1 MAALAPSTLP
11 FASFLGCSLTSGTT
25 RWFPA
30 SCGRADEQ
38 EYRLTRYLMSNYD
51 PAVRPSFNS
60 SLSLR
65 VDLDLSLLQ
74 LLDVDEKSQTIS
86 TNCRLMQRWT
96 DAHLKWNASDFGGIG
111 VLRIPSAQV
120 WKPDLVLYNNARG
133 DYHAGQLGSNVIVR
147 WTGEVLF
154 PVQAVLSSAC
164 RLDLHY
170 FPFDVHLCQLQFV
183 SWTYDAQQV
192 ELEPAQ
198 TTDGLGR
205 FLRHGEFELL
215 EMTVSTQAHPAPDGV
230 PLAAASSSAA
240 PSTATAAGEDSGD
253 GVGGSAA
260 SPPYRGVTYTLR
272 LRRRP
277 GSQLLHLVLPCV
289 VVNALAL
296 LGFLVPCESGEKVT
310 LGINTLLCL
319 AVFLVVVRDSLPP
332 AASVPLLSVY
342 YGLSTCVV
350 ACTTALSVVTLS
362 LHHRGARGAE
372 VPRGLRRLVLGF
384 LARLLLLGCCA
395 PSSDERKNHHQR
407 HDSSRDSSKSSR
419 LQPPSPSLDSDKLE
433 LDHIERYN
441 FSPRLR
447 HRKEFCAGLGGMLG
461 GGVPPPPVP
470 GPAVDG
476 SSDEFEKQFLR
487 VLAKVYQTIE
497 KNELRVAERDRRDAV
512 RGEWHQVAVVCDRF
526 LLAAFILSIAVATCI
541 VLFSS
546 ASPP

>member
-1 MAALAPSTLP
+1 MAQERLQRQSGGRTRVPADALSHVQL
-11 FASFLGCSLTSGTT
+11 
-25 RWFPA
+25 
-30 SCGRADEQ
+30 
-38 EYRLTRYLMSNYD
+38 
-51 PAVRPSFNS
+51 RPGGAAF
-60 SLSLR
+60 
-65 VDLDLSLLQ
+65 LQ
-74 LLDVDEKSQTIS
+74 LIIVTARGPGPVPAAASRRGRKKPDNLDELQADAAVDRRSPQ
-86 TNCRLMQRWT
+86 
-96 DAHLKWNASDFGGIG
+96 
-111 VLRIPSAQV
+111 
-120 WKPDLVLYNNARG
+120 PDLVLYNNARG
-133 DYHAGQLGSNVIVR
+133 DYHAGHLGSNVIVR

-164 RLDLHY
+164 HLDLHY

-183 SWTYDAQQV
+183 SWTYDSQQV
-192 ELEPAQ
+192 ELEPGQ

-205 FLRHGEFELL
+205 FLKHGEFELL
-215 EMTVSTQAHPAPDGV
+215 EMTVAQQAHPPPDAST
-230 PLAAASSSAA
+230 AAASTS
-240 PSTATAAGEDSGD
+240 TAAGEEGD
-253 GVGGSAA
+253 GLAA
-260 SPPYRGVTYTLR
+260 APQYRGVTYTLR

-319 AVFLVVVRDSLPP
+319 ACLPGRGARQPAARRLGALAQRLLRPQHVRGGVHDGAECGDAQSAPPRFQGCREPPP
-332 AASVPLLSVY
+332 AA
-342 YGLSTCVV
+342 
-350 ACTTALSVVTLS
+350 
-362 LHHRGARGAE
+362 
-372 VPRGLRRLVLGF
+372 RLV
-384 LARLLLLGCCA
+384 ARVEQVVSTA
-395 PSSDERKNHHQR
+395 AAESVAWTRTSW
-407 HDSSRDSSKSSR
+407 S
-419 LQPPSPSLDSDKLE
+419 

-447 HRKEFCAGLGGMLG
+447 HRKEFCAGLGSMLG

-526 LLAAFILSIAVATCI
+526 LLAAFLLSIAVAACL
-541 VLFSS
+541 VLFS
-546 ASPP
+546 AAPQPNRP

>member
-1 MAALAPSTLP
+1 
-11 FASFLGCSLTSGTT
+11 
-25 RWFPA
+25 
-30 SCGRADEQ
+30 
-38 EYRLTRYLMSNYD
+38 MSNYD

-86 TNCRLMQRWT
+86 TNCRLTQRWT

-133 DYHAGQLGSNVIVR
+133 DYHAGHLGSNVIVR

-183 SWTYDAQQV
+183 SWTYDSQQARRSCRRTRRRT
-192 ELEPAQ
+192 PRPRQ
-198 TTDGLGR
+198 
-205 FLRHGEFELL
+205 LRR
-215 EMTVSTQAHPAPDGV
+215 P
-230 PLAAASSSAA
+230 
-240 PSTATAAGEDSGD
+240 TAAGEEGD
-253 GVGGSAA
+253 GLAA
-260 SPPYRGVTYTLR
+260 APQYRGVTYTLR

-362 LHHRGARGAE
+362 LHHRGSRGAE

-384 LARLLLLGCCA
+384 LARLLLLGCCGS
-395 PSSDERKNHHQR
+395 SSDERKNHHQR
-407 HDSSRDSSKSSR
+407 HDSSRESNKSSR

-447 HRKEFCAGLGGMLG
+447 HRKEFCAGLGSMLG

-526 LLAAFILSIAVATCI
+526 LLAAFLLSIAVAACL
-541 VLFSS
+541 VLFS
-546 ASPP
+546 AAPQPNRP

>member
-1 MAALAPSTLP
+1 MKSLFRSPGQRSKPAQPWSAAVLWLLLH
-11 FASFLGCSLTSGTT
+11 FGCSV
-25 RWFPA
+25 
-30 SCGRADEQ
+30 GRADEQ

-86 TNCRLMQRWT
+86 TNCRLTQRWT

-111 VLRIPSAQV
+111 VLRIPSGQV

-133 DYHAGQLGSNVIVR
+133 DYHAGHLGSNVIVR

-170 FPFDVHLCQLQFV
+170 FPFDVHLCELQFV
-183 SWTYDAQQV
+183 SWTYDSQQV

-215 EMTVSTQAHPAPDGV
+215 EMTVAQQVHPPPDASAST
-230 PLAAASSSAA
+230 AAAS
-240 PSTATAAGEDSGD
+240 TAAGEEGDS
-253 GVGGSAA
+253 VAA
-260 SPPYRGVTYTLR
+260 TAAPQYRGVTYTLR

-362 LHHRGARGAE
+362 LHHRGSRGAE

-384 LARLLLLGCCA
+384 LARLLLLGCCG
-395 PSSDERKNHHQR
+395 PSGDERKNHHQR
-407 HDSSRDSSKSSR
+407 HDSSRESSKSSR

-447 HRKEFCAGLGGMLG
+447 HRKEFCAGLGSVLG

-497 KNELRVAERDRRDAV
+497 KNELRVAERDRRDAL

-526 LLAAFILSIAVATCI
+526 LLAAFLLSIAVAACV
-541 VLFSS
+541 VLFS
-546 ASPP
+546 AAPQPNRP